1 MKKNSLACLIL
12 CLVLVYSLLMPVF
25 AATEAASSETTEPT
39 QGATTAETEPEATAP
54 VLPDASIVNGCRS
67 IEAQVPLYP
76 VEGLSAESLMLYEVN
91 TQTLLCAVSPDMICS
106 PASLVK
112 IMTLLL
118 AVEYGGLDEMVSV
131 TVSSLTGLPET
142 AMSAELKPGE
152 RISLENLLYCMMVGS
167 ANDAAAVIAE
177 YIAGS
182 QSIFVAKMNRRAQE
196 LGCTNTKFTDA
207 HGLDSKQYTTARDI
221 CRILEEAM
229 KNEVFMRI
237 FGTTKYTVPAT
248 EMTGERKLTTNNY
261 MMITKYTFFDSHVT
275 GGRTGVTDKNGRCL
289 ATTAEGNGMKFV
301 AVVLGSTPI
310 YRESDGSVQRYGNYE
325 DTKYLYEKAFTN
337 MRITSVLSE
346 NQVLEQYPVANGDN
360 YVAVGADAMVQLVL
374 PTDVS
379 LNEFSIRFMDSV
391 TIEAPVA
398 LGQKISS
405 VQLWWENC
413 CVAELDLVARNAV
426 PIASNKLV
434 DTWTEEYQ
442 GPDLLMMAIVILVI
456 AAVFIL
462 AAGALYV
469 VRWTQ
474 IFMMRLQSRRR
485 RRDRRRSR

>member
-1 MKKNSLACLIL
+1 MKKNSIVCLFL
-12 CLVLVYSLLMPVF
+12 CFTLLCSLSIPIF
-25 AATEAASSETTEPT
+25 AATEATSSEANLSQETSAVETTPETTQPT
-39 QGATTAETEPEATAP
+39 Q
-54 VLPDASIVNGCRS
+54 LDASIINGCHT
-67 IEAQVPLYP
+67 IEAQVPLYT

-91 TQTLLCAVSPDMICS
+91 TQTMLCAISPDMVCT

-118 AVEYGGLDEMVSV
+118 AVEYGGLEETVSV
-131 TVSSLTGLPET
+131 TVSSLAGLPET
-142 AMSAELKPGE
+142 AMSANLKPGE
-152 RISLENLLYCMMVGS
+152 RLSLENLLYCMMVGS
-167 ANDAAAVIAE
+167 ANDAAAVVAE
-177 YIAGS
+177 YISGS
-182 QSIFVAKMNRRAQE
+182 QSMFVAKMNRRAKE

-207 HGLDSKQYTTARDI
+207 HGLDNKQYTTARDI
-221 CRILEEAM
+221 CRILSAAMNNEAFM
-229 KNEVFMRI
+229 KI
-237 FGTTKYTVPAT
+237 FGTIKYTVPAT
-248 EMTGERKLTTNNY
+248 DVSAERTLATNNY
-261 MMITKYTFFDSHVT
+261 LMVTKYTFYDSHVT

-301 AVVLGSTPI
+301 AVVLGSTPV
-310 YRESDGSVQRYGNYE
+310 YRESDGAVERYGNYE

-360 YVAVGADAMVQLVL
+360 YVAVGANTTVRLIL
-374 PTDVS
+374 PMDVS
-379 LNEFSIRFMDSV
+379 LNQFSIRQMDSV
-391 TIEAPVA
+391 SVEAPVA

-405 VQLWWENC
+405 VQLWWESC
-413 CVAELDLVARNAV
+413 CVAELDIVARNAV
-426 PIASNKLV
+426 PVAAQKIV
-434 DTWTEEYQ
+434 DTWTEVYY

-474 IFMMRLQSRRR
+474 LFLMRIHSKRRQ
-485 RRDRRRSR
+485 RDRRRSK